1 MSEIFKISVSEL
13 YKKPFRIVII
23 FLLNLLVVFGV
34 NRFDIKVEIFTVFVP
49 LILTILFIEE
59 YKTKKWKD
67 ILINFLIYLGIFSL
81 NALLL
86 YKQIEILDREE
97 FLNNS
102 QILFF
107 NLKTV
112 STDIIVSI
120 FAMGFLYS
128 VVKNLK
134 YKIAVVDM
142 FRYFKEKSSRILVP
156 FYGIIFTLYISVLIY
171 YGLNTDVCYDLLNIF
186 FLFFVVT
193 FICFLMLVFKN
204 FLISD
209 KKDEVTYRLR
219 EKSLGFYIRYIGILI
234 GLIIVAG
241 IIISGYIMITSMMRK
256 NGLFLMITGGIIAL
270 LLVVIVEILLL
281 NMLIKI
287 YGKAQTK
294 PMNFK
299 KFFNVLAV
307 NIIGLL
313 FLGIAIFIN
322 YTIDMNI
329 LIINPLV
336 LHILLAVMIN
346 FIGLIIN
353 FQVLGVLV
361 DKKFMTALKDGF
373 IKTKKFLNP
382 KVLIILIGED
392 IFLMINILNG
402 TFTGLIYF
410 INFIVSLY
418 LINFYF
424 VLLKGKSNMI
434 GTLENEA
441 ILYVEV
447 IFWSGKRKNPPSL
460 ISGKYCP
467 HFVVKGKS
475 EYLGICFL
483 DGTECF
489 FNKIALGNVQ
499 PLYPDTIDYSSLAD
513 NTEFLIYE
521 EEKLVGK
528 GKILGRTIPHKVKQR
543 KK

>member
-1 MSEIFKISVSEL
+1 MLLNKGADIMLEIFKISVSEL
-13 YKKPFRIVII
+13 YKKPFRIIII
-23 FLLNLLVVFGV
+23 FLLNLVMVFGI
-34 NRFDIKVEIFTVFVP
+34 NRFDIKVETFTVFLP
-49 LILTILFIEE
+49 LILGILFIEE

-128 VVKNLK
+128 LVKDLK

-142 FRYFKEKSSRILVP
+142 FRYFKEKSSRILVI
-156 FYGIIFTLYISVLIY
+156 FYGIIFTLYISILIY
-171 YGLNTDVCYDLLNIF
+171 YGLNTEVCYDFLNIF
-186 FLFFVVT
+186 FLFFVVV
-193 FICFLMLVFKN
+193 FMCFLILVFKN

-219 EKSLGFYIRYIGILI
+219 EKFLGFYLKYIFSII
-234 GLIIVAG
+234 GLTIGAG
-241 IIISGYIMITSMMRK
+241 IIISTYIMAVSTMRK
-256 NGLFLMITGGIIAL
+256 NIIFLVILGGFLTL
-270 LLVVIVEILLL
+270 LLIVIVEILLL

-287 YGKAQTK
+287 SGKVQTK
-294 PMNFK
+294 PMTLK

-361 DKKFMTALKDGF
+361 DKKFMTALKEGF
-373 IKTKKFLNP
+373 RKTKKFLNP
-382 KVLIILIGED
+382 KVLLILIGED
-392 IFLMINILNG
+392 IFLIISILNG
-402 TFTGLIYF
+402 SFTGFVYF
-410 INFIVSLY
+410 INLIVSLY
-418 LINFYF
+418 LIDFY
-424 VLLKGKSNMI
+424 LK
-434 GTLENEA
+434 
-441 ILYVEV
+441 
-447 IFWSGKRKNPPSL
+447 
-460 ISGKYCP
+460 
-467 HFVVKGKS
+467 
-475 EYLGICFL
+475 
-483 DGTECF
+483 
-489 FNKIALGNVQ
+489 
-499 PLYPDTIDYSSLAD
+499 
-513 NTEFLIYE
+513 E
-521 EEKLVGK
+521 EE
-528 GKILGRTIPHKVKQR
+528 
-543 KK
+543 

>member
-1 MSEIFKISVSEL
+1 MLEIFKISVSEL
-13 YKKPFRIVII
+13 YKKLFRIVII

-34 NRFDIKVEIFTVFVP
+34 NKFDIKVETFTVFIP

-97 FLNNS
+97 FLSNN

-107 NLKTV
+107 NLKTI

-171 YGLNTDVCYDLLNIF
+171 YGLNTDVCYDFLNIF

-193 FICFLMLVFKN
+193 FICFIILVFKN

-270 LLVVIVEILLL
+270 LLVVIVEILIL

-287 YGKAQTK
+287 YGKVQTK

-299 KFFNVLAV
+299 KFFNILAV

-322 YTIDMNI
+322 YTIDINF
-329 LIINPLV
+329 IIENYLV
-336 LHILLAVMIN
+336 QYILLAVMIN

-361 DKKFMTALKDGF
+361 DIPFTLALKDGF
-373 IKTKKFLNP
+373 NLTLKFLNP
-382 KVLIILIGED
+382 KVLMILIGEN
-392 IFLMINILNG
+392 IFLIISILNG
-402 TFTGLIYF
+402 SFTGFVYF

-418 LINFYF
+418 LIDFY
-424 VLLKGKSNMI
+424 LK
-434 GTLENEA
+434 
-441 ILYVEV
+441 
-447 IFWSGKRKNPPSL
+447 
-460 ISGKYCP
+460 
-467 HFVVKGKS
+467 
-475 EYLGICFL
+475 
-483 DGTECF
+483 
-489 FNKIALGNVQ
+489 
-499 PLYPDTIDYSSLAD
+499 
-513 NTEFLIYE
+513 E
-521 EEKLVGK
+521 EE
-528 GKILGRTIPHKVKQR
+528 
-543 KK
+543 

>member
-1 MSEIFKISVSEL
+1 MLEIFKISVSEL
-13 YKKPFRIVII
+13 YKKPFRIAII

-34 NRFDIKVEIFTVFVP
+34 NRFEIAAETFTVFVP
-49 LILTILFIEE
+49 LILTIFFIEE

-67 ILINFLIYLGIFSL
+67 ILINFSIYLGIFSL
-81 NALLL
+81 NAFLL

-97 FLNNS
+97 FLSNN

-107 NLKTV
+107 NLKTI

-120 FAMGFLYS
+120 FAMGFMYS

-134 YKIAVVDM
+134 YKIAVIDM
-142 FRYFKEKSSRILVP
+142 FRYFKEKSSRILVV

-171 YGLNTDVCYDLLNIF
+171 YGLNTDVCYDFLNIF
-186 FLFFVVT
+186 FLFFVVA
-193 FICFLMLVFKN
+193 FMCFMILVFKN

-287 YGKAQTK
+287 YGKVQTN

-346 FIGLIIN
+346 FIGLIMN

-361 DKKFMTALKDGF
+361 DKKLITALKDGF
-373 IKTKKFLNP
+373 RKTKKFLNP
-382 KVLIILIGED
+382 KVLLILIGED
-392 IFLMINILNG
+392 IFLIISILNG
-402 TFTGLIYF
+402 GSTGFVYF

-418 LINFYF
+418 LIDFY
-424 VLLKGKSNMI
+424 LK
-434 GTLENEA
+434 
-441 ILYVEV
+441 
-447 IFWSGKRKNPPSL
+447 
-460 ISGKYCP
+460 
-467 HFVVKGKS
+467 
-475 EYLGICFL
+475 
-483 DGTECF
+483 
-489 FNKIALGNVQ
+489 
-499 PLYPDTIDYSSLAD
+499 
-513 NTEFLIYE
+513 E
-521 EEKLVGK
+521 EE
-528 GKILGRTIPHKVKQR
+528 
-543 KK
+543 

>member
-1 MSEIFKISVSEL
+1 MLGIFKISVSEL

-34 NRFDIKVEIFTVFVP
+34 NRFEIVAETFTIFVP

-120 FAMGFLYS
+120 FAMGFMYS

-134 YKIAVVDM
+134 YKIAVIDM

-171 YGLNTDVCYDLLNIF
+171 YGLNTDVCYDFLNIF
-186 FLFFVVT
+186 FLFFVVV
-193 FICFLMLVFKN
+193 FMCFLILVFKN

-287 YGKAQTK
+287 NGKVQTK

-299 KFFNVLAV
+299 KFFNTLAV

-336 LHILLAVMIN
+336 LDILLAVMIN

-361 DKKFMTALKDGF
+361 DIPFTLALKDGF
-373 IKTKKFLNP
+373 NLTLKFLNP
-382 KVLIILIGED
+382 KVLLILIGEN
-392 IFLMINILNG
+392 IFLIISILNG
-402 TFTGLIYF
+402 SFTGFVYF

-418 LINFYF
+418 LIDFYLKEEG
-424 VLLKGKSNMI
+424 VL
-434 GTLENEA
+434 NETCRS
-441 ILYVEV
+441 I
-447 IFWSGKRKNPPSL
+447 
-460 ISGKYCP
+460 KY
-467 HFVVKGKS
+467 
-475 EYLGICFL
+475 
-483 DGTECF
+483 
-489 FNKIALGNVQ
+489 
-499 PLYPDTIDYSSLAD
+499 
-513 NTEFLIYE
+513 
-521 EEKLVGK
+521 
-528 GKILGRTIPHKVKQR
+528 
-543 KK
+543 

>member
-1 MSEIFKISVSEL
+1 MLEIFKISVSEL

-34 NRFDIKVEIFTVFVP
+34 NRFDIEVEIFTVFVP

-102 QILFF
+102 QILLF

-120 FAMGFLYS
+120 FVMGFLYS

-134 YKIAVVDM
+134 YKIAVINM
-142 FRYFKEKSSRILVP
+142 FRYFKEKSSRILVV

-171 YGLNTDVCYDLLNIF
+171 YGLNTDVCYDFLNIF
-186 FLFFVVT
+186 FLFFVVV
-193 FICFLMLVFKN
+193 FMCFLMLVFKN
-204 FLISD
+204 FLILD

-219 EKSLGFYIRYIGILI
+219 EKPLGFYAKYILSIAGLTI
-234 GLIIVAG
+234 GAG
-241 IIISGYIMITSMMRK
+241 IIISTYIMAVSMMRE
-256 NGLFLMITGGIIAL
+256 NIIFLIIAGGIIAL
-270 LLVVIVEILLL
+270 LLVVIVEILIL

-287 YGKAQTK
+287 NGKVQTK
-294 PMNFK
+294 PMTLK
-299 KFFNVLAV
+299 KFFNTLAV

-361 DKKFMTALKDGF
+361 DKKFMAALKDGF
-373 IKTKKFLNP
+373 NLTLKFLNP
-382 KVLIILIGED
+382 KVLLILIGED
-392 IFLMINILNG
+392 IFLIISILNG
-402 TFTGLIYF
+402 SFTGFVYF

-418 LINFYF
+418 LIDFYF
-424 VLLKGKSNMI
+424 E
-434 GTLENEA
+434 ENTIIE
-441 ILYVEV
+441 
-447 IFWSGKRKNPPSL
+447 RK
-460 ISGKYCP
+460 
-467 HFVVKGKS
+467 
-475 EYLGICFL
+475 E
-483 DGTECF
+483 
-489 FNKIALGNVQ
+489 
-499 PLYPDTIDYSSLAD
+499 
-513 NTEFLIYE
+513 
-521 EEKLVGK
+521 
-528 GKILGRTIPHKVKQR
+528 
-543 KK
+543 

>member
-1 MSEIFKISVSEL
+1 MLEIFKISVSEL
-13 YKKPFRIVII
+13 YQKPFRIMII
-23 FLLNLLVVFGV
+23 FLLNLLIIFGI
-34 NRFDIKVEIFTVFVP
+34 NRFDIVAETFTVFIP

-67 ILINFLIYLGIFSL
+67 ILINFLIYLGVFSL
-81 NALLL
+81 NACIL
-86 YKQIEILDREE
+86 YKRIEILNQDE
-97 FLNNS
+97 FITNNKM
-102 QILFF
+102 LFF
-107 NLKTV
+107 NLSTTF
-112 STDIIVSI
+112 TDIIVSF
-120 FAMGFLYS
+120 FAVGFIYS
-128 VVKNLK
+128 AIKDLK
-134 YKIAVVDM
+134 YKIAIIDM
-142 FRYFKEKSSRILVP
+142 FRYFKEKSSRVLVI
-156 FYGIIFTLYISVLIY
+156 FYGVIFSLFVFVIIF
-171 YGLNTDVCYDLLNIF
+171 YGLNSYICYDILNLFFIF
-186 FLFFVVT
+186 FVT
-193 FICFLMLVFKN
+193 IFICFLMLVFKN

-209 KKDEVTYRLR
+209 KKDEITYRLR

-287 YGKAQTK
+287 NGKVQTK

-299 KFFNVLAV
+299 KFFNTLAV

-313 FLGIAIFIN
+313 FLGIAIFID

-336 LHILLAVMIN
+336 LYILLAVVIN

-382 KVLIILIGED
+382 KILIILIGED
-392 IFLMINILNG
+392 IFLMINIING
-402 TFTGLIYF
+402 TFTGLICF

-418 LINFYF
+418 LIDFY
-424 VLLKGKSNMI
+424 LK
-434 GTLENEA
+434 
-441 ILYVEV
+441 
-447 IFWSGKRKNPPSL
+447 
-460 ISGKYCP
+460 
-467 HFVVKGKS
+467 
-475 EYLGICFL
+475 
-483 DGTECF
+483 
-489 FNKIALGNVQ
+489 
-499 PLYPDTIDYSSLAD
+499 
-513 NTEFLIYE
+513 E
-521 EEKLVGK
+521 E
-528 GKILGRTIPHKVKQR
+528 I
-543 KK
+543 

>member
-34 NRFDIKVEIFTVFVP
+34 NRFDIKVEIFTIFVP

-67 ILINFLIYLGIFSL
+67 ILINFLIYLGFFLL

-97 FLNNS
+97 FLSNS

-142 FRYFKEKSSRILVP
+142 LRYFKEKSSRILVP

-171 YGLNTDVCYDLLNIF
+171 YGLNTDICYDFLNIF
-186 FLFFVVT
+186 FLFFVVV
-193 FICFLMLVFKN
+193 FMCFLILVFKN

-234 GLIIVAG
+234 GLTIVAG

-256 NGLFLMITGGIIAL
+256 NITFLMITGGIIAL

-287 YGKAQTK
+287 NGKVQTK

-336 LHILLAVMIN
+336 LDILLAVMIN

-361 DKKFMTALKDGF
+361 DIPFTLALKDGF
-373 IKTKKFLNP
+373 NLTLKFLNP
-382 KVLIILIGED
+382 KVLLILIGEN
-392 IFLMINILNG
+392 IFLIISILNG
-402 TFTGLIYF
+402 SFTGLICF

-418 LINFYF
+418 LIDFYF
-424 VLLKGKSNMI
+424 E
-434 GTLENEA
+434 ENTIIE
-441 ILYVEV
+441 
-447 IFWSGKRKNPPSL
+447 RKEQYDWNS
-460 ISGKYCP
+460 
-467 HFVVKGKS
+467 
-475 EYLGICFL
+475 
-483 DGTECF
+483 
-489 FNKIALGNVQ
+489 
-499 PLYPDTIDYSSLAD
+499 
-513 NTEFLIYE
+513 
-521 EEKLVGK
+521 
-528 GKILGRTIPHKVKQR
+528 
-543 KK
+543 

>member
-1 MSEIFKISVSEL
+1 MLEIFKISVSEL

-34 NRFDIKVEIFTVFVP
+34 NRFDIEVEIFTVFVP

-102 QILFF
+102 QILLF

-120 FAMGFLYS
+120 FVMGFLYS

-134 YKIAVVDM
+134 YKIAVINM
-142 FRYFKEKSSRILVP
+142 FRYFKEKSSRILVV

-171 YGLNTDVCYDLLNIF
+171 YGLNTDVCYDFLNIF
-186 FLFFVVT
+186 FLFFVVV
-193 FICFLMLVFKN
+193 FMCFLMLVFKN
-204 FLISD
+204 FLILD

-219 EKSLGFYIRYIGILI
+219 EKPLGFYAKYILSIAGLTI
-234 GLIIVAG
+234 GAG
-241 IIISGYIMITSMMRK
+241 IIISTYIMAVSMMRE
-256 NGLFLMITGGIIAL
+256 NIIFLIIAGGIIAL
-270 LLVVIVEILLL
+270 LLVVIVEILIL

-287 YGKAQTK
+287 NGKVQTK
-294 PMNFK
+294 PMTLK
-299 KFFNVLAV
+299 KFFNTLAI

-361 DKKFMTALKDGF
+361 DKKFMAALKDGF
-373 IKTKKFLNP
+373 NLTLKFLNP
-382 KVLIILIGED
+382 KVLLILIGED
-392 IFLMINILNG
+392 IFLIISILNG
-402 TFTGLIYF
+402 SFTGFVYF

-418 LINFYF
+418 LIDFYF
-424 VLLKGKSNMI
+424 E
-434 GTLENEA
+434 ENTIIE
-441 ILYVEV
+441 
-447 IFWSGKRKNPPSL
+447 RK
-460 ISGKYCP
+460 
-467 HFVVKGKS
+467 
-475 EYLGICFL
+475 E
-483 DGTECF
+483 
-489 FNKIALGNVQ
+489 
-499 PLYPDTIDYSSLAD
+499 
-513 NTEFLIYE
+513 
-521 EEKLVGK
+521 
-528 GKILGRTIPHKVKQR
+528 
-543 KK
+543 

>member
-1 MSEIFKISVSEL
+1 MLEIFKISVSEL

-97 FLNNS
+97 FLSNN

-120 FAMGFLYS
+120 FAMGFMYS

-142 FRYFKEKSSRILVP
+142 LRYFKEKSSRILVP

-171 YGLNTDVCYDLLNIF
+171 YGLNTDVCYDFLNIF

-204 FLISD
+204 FLISE

-287 YGKAQTK
+287 NGKVQTK

-299 KFFNVLAV
+299 KFFNTLVV

-313 FLGIAIFIN
+313 FLGVAIFIN
-322 YTIDMNI
+322 YTINMNI

-361 DKKFMTALKDGF
+361 DIPFTLALKDGF
-373 IKTKKFLNP
+373 NLTLKFLNP
-382 KVLIILIGED
+382 KVLLVLIGEN
-392 IFLMINILNG
+392 IFLMISILNG
-402 TFTGLIYF
+402 SFTGFVYF

-418 LINFYF
+418 LIDFY
-424 VLLKGKSNMI
+424 LK
-434 GTLENEA
+434 
-441 ILYVEV
+441 
-447 IFWSGKRKNPPSL
+447 
-460 ISGKYCP
+460 
-467 HFVVKGKS
+467 
-475 EYLGICFL
+475 
-483 DGTECF
+483 
-489 FNKIALGNVQ
+489 
-499 PLYPDTIDYSSLAD
+499 
-513 NTEFLIYE
+513 
-521 EEKLVGK
+521 EKE
-528 GKILGRTIPHKVKQR
+528 
-543 KK
+543 

>member
-1 MSEIFKISVSEL
+1 MLEIFKISVSEL

-23 FLLNLLVVFGV
+23 FLLNLLVVFGI
-34 NRFDIKVEIFTVFVP
+34 NRFDIEVDIFTVFVP

-97 FLNNS
+97 FLSNS
-102 QILFF
+102 KILFF

-142 FRYFKEKSSRILVP
+142 FRYFKEKSSRVLVI
-156 FYGIIFTLYISVLIY
+156 FYGIIFTLYISILIY
-171 YGLNTDVCYDLLNIF
+171 YGLNTDVCYDFLNIF

-219 EKSLGFYIRYIGILI
+219 EKSLGFYAKYTLSIAGLTIG
-234 GLIIVAG
+234 AG
-241 IIISGYIMITSMMRK
+241 VIISTYIMAVSMMRK
-256 NGLFLMITGGIIAL
+256 NIIFLIIAGGIIAL
-270 LLVVIVEILLL
+270 LLVVIVEILIL

-287 YGKAQTK
+287 NGKVQTK
-294 PMNFK
+294 PMNLK

-336 LHILLAVMIN
+336 LDILLAVMIN

-361 DKKFMTALKDGF
+361 DIPFTLALKDGF
-373 IKTKKFLNP
+373 NLTLKFLNP
-382 KVLIILIGED
+382 KVLLILIGED
-392 IFLMINILNG
+392 IFLMIGILNG
-402 TFTGLIYF
+402 SFTGFVYF

-418 LINFYF
+418 LIDFY
-424 VLLKGKSNMI
+424 LK
-434 GTLENEA
+434 EDE
-441 ILYVEV
+441 
-447 IFWSGKRKNPPSL
+447 
-460 ISGKYCP
+460 
-467 HFVVKGKS
+467 
-475 EYLGICFL
+475 
-483 DGTECF
+483 
-489 FNKIALGNVQ
+489 
-499 PLYPDTIDYSSLAD
+499 
-513 NTEFLIYE
+513 
-521 EEKLVGK
+521 
-528 GKILGRTIPHKVKQR
+528 
-543 KK
+543 

>member
-1 MSEIFKISVSEL
+1 MLEIFKISVSEL

-23 FLLNLLVVFGV
+23 FLLNLFVVFGV

-67 ILINFLIYLGIFSL
+67 ILINFLIYLGVFSL
-81 NALLL
+81 NACIL
-86 YKQIEILDREE
+86 YKRIEILNQDE
-97 FLNNS
+97 FITNNKM
-102 QILFF
+102 LFF
-107 NLKTV
+107 NLSTTF
-112 STDIIVSI
+112 TDIIVSF
-120 FAMGFLYS
+120 FAVGFIYS
-128 VVKNLK
+128 AIKDLK
-134 YKIAVVDM
+134 YKIAIVDM
-142 FRYFKEKSSRILVP
+142 FRYFKEKSSRVLVI
-156 FYGIIFTLYISVLIY
+156 FYGVIFNLFVFVIIF
-171 YGLNTDVCYDLLNIF
+171 YGLNSYICYDILNLFFIF
-186 FLFFVVT
+186 FVT
-193 FICFLMLVFKN
+193 IFICFLMLVFKN

-209 KKDEVTYRLR
+209 KKDEITYRLR

-241 IIISGYIMITSMMRK
+241 IIISTYIMAVGMMRK

-270 LLVVIVEILLL
+270 LLVVIVEILIL

-287 YGKAQTK
+287 NGKVQTK

-336 LHILLAVMIN
+336 LDILLAVMIN

-361 DKKFMTALKDGF
+361 DIPFTLALKDGF
-373 IKTKKFLNP
+373 NLTLKFLNP
-382 KVLIILIGED
+382 KVLLILIGED
-392 IFLMINILNG
+392 IFLMINIING

-424 VLLKGKSNMI
+424 EENTIIEGK
-434 GTLENEA
+434 E
-441 ILYVEV
+441 
-447 IFWSGKRKNPPSL
+447 
-460 ISGKYCP
+460 
-467 HFVVKGKS
+467 
-475 EYLGICFL
+475 
-483 DGTECF
+483 
-489 FNKIALGNVQ
+489 
-499 PLYPDTIDYSSLAD
+499 
-513 NTEFLIYE
+513 
-521 EEKLVGK
+521 
-528 GKILGRTIPHKVKQR
+528 
-543 KK
+543 